1 MPLPESCKETTG
13 SFVFQG
19 FPCEGHV
26 FAFQIGIP
34 TDHPIPAESLL
45 HSAPAL
51 ALSCKACRF
60 HKILRPDRPSFD
72 FVGCPAD
79 RWKKAHTISTS
90 PERLFWDM
98 PVVPSIVTGPF
109 PERSISPISSS
120 RSITKPRRRKACCQ
134 RWIEPEVPGSCLPCL
149 GGIMI
154 VQFAGAMSV
163 PDDLAAYLL
172 VSGGPTPS

>member
-60 HKILRPDRPSFD
+60 HKILRPDRLSFD

-90 PERLFWDM
+90 PERLILGHACRAFD
-98 PVVPSIVTGPF
+98 SHRT
-109 PERSISPISSS
+109 IS
-120 RSITKPRRRKACCQ
+120 RKVNFSHFVIQKYHQAAK
-134 RWIEPEVPGSCLPCL
+134 EKGLLPEVDRTRGPRQLSPMPGRHHDR
-149 GGIMI
+149 
-154 VQFAGAMSV
+154 SV
-163 PDDLAAYLL
+163 CRRD
-172 VSGGPTPS
+172 VGS